1 MTDTAAMPPAILAAI
16 DQASAEA
23 RSLRAA
29 VVAMWT
35 EYTEA
40 GLPEDM
46 IRSLIAQYHRVALGA
61 PADPVTGPVFVG
73 GGGDGLEEC
82 AVCGE
87 EM

>member
-1 MTDTAAMPPAILAAI
+1 MTQPAVVAAL

-23 RSLRAA
+23 RSLREA
-29 VVAMWT
+29 VVKMWQ

-40 GLPEDM
+40 GVPEDL
-46 IRSLIAQYHRVALGA
+46 IRSLIGQYHRVALGA
-61 PADPVTGPVFVG
+61 PIDPVTGPVFVG
-73 GGGDGLEEC
+73 GGPEAEGEC